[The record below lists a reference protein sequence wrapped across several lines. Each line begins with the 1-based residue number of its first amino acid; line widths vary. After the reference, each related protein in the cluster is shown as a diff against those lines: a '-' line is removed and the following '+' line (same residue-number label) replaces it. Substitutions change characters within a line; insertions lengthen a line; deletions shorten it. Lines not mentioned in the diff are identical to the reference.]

1 MNIRDITKNIKW
13 HENASPS
20 TKSRTVGR
28 IQTMADAIEAHFPA
42 VRYCNQIKLK
52 HMKYLKE
59 AWFDNE
65 GFQPTTKD
73 DYTRAMRLMIKA
85 LGKDRHWFGHLGLI
99 QDRQRG
105 GRRAVSRVIKTRS
118 RNRRGSNFIPGN

>member
-13 HENASPS
+13 HEDASES
-20 TKSRTVGR
+20 TKSRTVRR
-28 IQTMADAIEAHFPA
+28 IQTMADAIEAQFPA

-52 HMKYLKE
+52 HMEYLKY

-65 GFQPTTKD
+65 GFAPSTMA

-85 LGKDRHWFGHLGLI
+85 LGKERHWFGRLGLI
-99 QDRQRG
+99 QDRTRG
-105 GRRAVSRVIKTRS
+105 GRRVVSRVTKTRS
-118 RNRRGSNFIPGN
+118 RNRR

>member
-13 HENASPS
+13 HEEASTS
-20 TKSRTVGR
+20 TKSRTVRR
-28 IQTMADAIEAHFPA
+28 IQTMADAIEAQFPA

-52 HMKYLKE
+52 HMEYLKY

-65 GFQPTTKD
+65 GFAPSTMA

-85 LGKDRHWFGHLGLI
+85 LGKDRHWFGHLGLV
-99 QDRQRG
+99 QDPTRG
-105 GRRAVSRVIKTRS
+105 GRRVVSRVTKTRS
-118 RNRRGSNFIPGN
+118 RNRR